1 MEKQILSALEQIN
14 LKLDKQDKTLYTHG
28 EMLKEQGEILK
39 VHGKMLKNH
48 GEVLNIHSELLKA
61 HSELFK
67 TQGAKLSNLEEMQR
81 QQGAKLSNLEEMQ
94 QQQGAKLSNIEEV
107 QRLQGET
114 LKEHT
119 SLIKALINGQESLK
133 AELSEMR
140 LQNAK
145 DFGEIKGQIKGIEDS
160 IDLLKEDIWMNK
172 KDIRRIQKT
181 MGMC

>member
-1 MEKQILSALEQIN
+1 MDKQLEKQILSALEQIN
-14 LKLDKQDKTLYTHG
+14 LKLDKQDKTLHTHG
-28 EMLKEQGEILK
+28 EMLKDQGEILK

-81 QQGAKLSNLEEMQ
+81 
-94 QQQGAKLSNIEEV
+94 
-107 QRLQGET
+107 LQGET

-133 AELSEMR
+133 TELSEMR

-160 IDLLKEDIWMNK
+160 IDLLKED
-172 KDIRRIQKT
+172 RRY
-181 MGMC
+181 MDE

>member
-1 MEKQILSALEQIN
+1 MDKQLEKQILSALEQIN
-14 LKLDKQDKTLYTHG
+14 LKLDKQDKTLHTHG

-67 TQGAKLSNLEEMQR
+67 TQGAKLLNLEEMQR
-81 QQGAKLSNLEEMQ
+81 
-94 QQQGAKLSNIEEV
+94 QQGAKLSNIEEV